1 MNKRNFTPI
10 QRRIMAFNHMDKEA
24 AVTAEMREYYFQDF
38 EIELKLAN
46 DSKQWACCYYA
57 SSSQ

>member
-1 MNKRNFTPI
+1 
-10 QRRIMAFNHMDKEA
+10 MAFNKMDKEA